1 MDPRDLGPTD
11 EAKGKDGGHSLSLL
25 PPRFLSEH
33 QLQYTSWQ
41 NTARAMLAAPEAGKR
56 RMAGREGKKIRH
68 SFGEK
73 RWAQEMV
80 LVDTLPAV
88 KSQRERAK
96 FRRNVQVSL
105 QLSHPGHALG
115 RCCEHDTDSV
125 TQGSLPSARTWKE
138 PPKEGYLEVQAELR
152 GRGCHRLLCKKQGKD
167 SKQFSHTWTARSVGS
182 HHT

>member
-1 MDPRDLGPTD
+1 MGPTD

-33 QLQYTSWQ
+33 QLQYMSWQ
-41 NTARAMLAAPEAGKR
+41 NIASAMLAAPEAGKR
-56 RMAGREGKKIRH
+56 RMAEREGKKMRNG
-68 SFGEK
+68 FGEK
-73 RWAQEMV
+73 RCTREMV

-88 KSQRERAK
+88 EHQRERAK
-96 FRRNVQVSL
+96 LRRNVQVSL

-115 RCCEHDTDSV
+115 RCREHDIDSV

-138 PPKEGYLEVQAELR
+138 PPKEGHLEVQAELR
-152 GRGCHRLLCKKQGKD
+152 GRGCHRLHCKKNRERQ
-167 SKQFSHTWTARSVGS
+167 QFSHTWTARGVGS